1 MNTDTADTPKD
12 APESGAIGA
21 APPAAG
27 WRHYFSRKMLTCV
40 MLGFTSGLPLFMLY
54 NLLSAWLKAEQV
66 DLKSIGLFALVGFP
80 YTWKF
85 VWSPLMARFHF
96 PLLGRRRGWMF
107 VTQLALLAAIG
118 SLGFY
123 SPRDELSVIVALAGL
138 VAFLSAS
145 QDIVIDAYRRELLD
159 EHEQGS
165 GTALFVNA
173 YKLSTLVPGSLSL
186 ILSDFMSWQMVF
198 GITGLFM
205 LPGMLTTLLIAE
217 PNIYGEPPRTLREAV
232 VEPFREF
239 IHRSG
244 WSHALLILAFI
255 FLYKLGDSMATALA
269 TPFYMDL
276 GFSRTQ
282 IGLVAKNAG
291 LWASLAG
298 GILGAVWLEKT
309 GVNRGLWIFGVLQ
322 AVAILGFALLAQT
335 GVGAVA
341 AVDAAA
347 AASAAASAA
356 GGAIDAAA
364 APAAQPSTL
373 LLGLVIGLEAFAV
386 GLGTAA
392 FTGYIA
398 TTTDQRYTATQFALF
413 TSLAAVPRTFFNAVT
428 GFIVAQT
435 GWFTFFLICFA
446 LAIPGMLL
454 LPKIAPWNGRPTT
467 GAVPD

>member
-1 MNTDTADTPKD
+1 MSTGNAEGPIRQAT
-12 APESGAIGA
+12 
-21 APPAAG
+21 G
-27 WRHYFSRKMLTCV
+27 WRHYFNRKMLICV
-40 MLGFTSGLPLFMLY
+40 MLGFTSGLPLFLLY

-85 VWSPLMARFHF
+85 VWSPLMDRFHF

-118 SLGFY
+118 SFGFF
-123 SPRDELSVIVALAGL
+123 SPQGELSMIVALAGA

-145 QDIVIDAYRRELLD
+145 QDIVIDAYRRELLS

-173 YKLSTLVPGSLSL
+173 YKMSTLVPGSLSL

-205 LPGMLTTLLIAE
+205 LPGMVTTLLIAE
-217 PNIYGEPPRTLREAV
+217 PTIYGNPPRTLREAV
-232 VEPFREF
+232 VEPFHEF
-239 IHRSG
+239 ITRSG
-244 WSHALLILAFI
+244 WSRALLILAFI

-335 GVGAVA
+335 GVSTSGAE
-341 AVDAAA
+341 
-347 AASAAASAA
+347 
-356 GGAIDAAA
+356 
-364 APAAQPSTL
+364 PSTL

-392 FTGYIA
+392 FTGFIA

-413 TSLAAVPRTFFNAVT
+413 TSLAAVPRTFFNAIT
-428 GFIVAQT
+428 GYIVDQT
-435 GWFTFFLICFA
+435 GWFVFFLICFA

-454 LPKIAPWNGRPTT
+454 LPKIAPWRQPS
-467 GAVPD
+467 PESR

>member
-1 MNTDTADTPKD
+1 MTTTSTSEA
-12 APESGAIGA
+12 
-21 APPAAG
+21 PAASG
-27 WRHYFSRKMLTCV
+27 WRHYFSRHMLICV
-40 MLGFTSGLPLFMLY
+40 MLGFTSGLPLFILY

-85 VWSPLMARFHF
+85 LWSPLMDRFHF

-107 VTQLALLAAIG
+107 FTQLALLAAVG
-118 SLGFY
+118 SMGFF
-123 SPRDELSVIVALAGL
+123 SPLSDLTAVVTLAGL
-138 VAFLSAS
+138 IAFLSAS
-145 QDIVIDAYRRELLD
+145 QDIVIDAYRRELLSD
-159 EHEQGS
+159 AEQGS

-173 YKLSTLVPGSLSL
+173 YKMSTLVPGSLSL
-186 ILSDFMSWQMVF
+186 ILSDFLSWQTVF
-198 GITGLFM
+198 GITALFM
-205 LPGMLTTLLIAE
+205 LPGLITTLLISE
-217 PNIYGEPPRTLREAV
+217 PAIYGEPPRTLREAV

-269 TPFYMDL
+269 TPFYMEL
-276 GFSRTQ
+276 GYTRTQ

-335 GVGAVA
+335 GVT
-341 AVDAAA
+341 
-347 AASAAASAA
+347 AA
-356 GGAIDAAA
+356 GAE
-364 APAAQPSTL
+364 PSTL
-373 LLGLVIGLEAFAV
+373 MLGLVIGLEAFAV

-392 FTGYIA
+392 FTAYIA

-413 TSLAAVPRTFFNAVT
+413 TSLAAVPRTFFNALT

-435 GWFTFFLICFA
+435 GWFVFFLICFA

-454 LPKIAPWNGRPTT
+454 LPRIAPWNTSQPPQD
-467 GAVPD
+467 V

>member
-1 MNTDTADTPKD
+1 M
-12 APESGAIGA
+12 I
-21 APPAAG
+21 
-27 WRHYFSRKMLTCV
+27 CI
-40 MLGFTSGLPLFMLY
+40 MLGFTSGLPLFILY

-85 VWSPLMARFHF
+85 LWSPLMDRFHF

-107 VTQLALLAAIG
+107 FTQLALLAAVG
-118 SLGFY
+118 SMGFF
-123 SPRDELSVIVALAGL
+123 SPLSDLTAVVALAGL
-138 VAFLSAS
+138 IAFLSAS
-145 QDIVIDAYRRELLD
+145 QDIVIDAYRRELLSD
-159 EHEQGS
+159 AEQGS

-173 YKLSTLVPGSLSL
+173 YKMSTLVPGSLSL
-186 ILSDFMSWQMVF
+186 ILSDFLSWQTVF
-198 GITGLFM
+198 GITALFM
-205 LPGMLTTLLIAE
+205 LPGLFTTLLISE
-217 PNIYGEPPRTLREAV
+217 PKIYGEPPRTLREAV

-269 TPFYMDL
+269 TPFYMEL
-276 GFSRTQ
+276 GYTRTQ

-322 AVAILGFALLAQT
+322 ALAILGFALLAQT
-335 GVGAVA
+335 GV
-341 AVDAAA
+341 AAA
-347 AASAAASAA
+347 
-356 GGAIDAAA
+356 GTE
-364 APAAQPSTL
+364 PSSL

-392 FTGYIA
+392 FTSYIA

-428 GFIVAQT
+428 GFMVAQT
-435 GWFTFFLICFA
+435 GWFVFFLICFV

-454 LPKIAPWNGRPTT
+454 LPKIAPWN
-467 GAVPD
+467 PDTPAKGE

>member
-1 MNTDTADTPKD
+1 MNPSTPD
-12 APESGAIGA
+12 AP
-21 APPAAG
+21 PVPATG
-27 WRHYFSRKMLTCV
+27 WRHYFNRKMLTCV

-66 DLKSIGLFALVGFP
+66 DLKAIGLFALVGFP

-85 VWSPLMARFHF
+85 VWSPLMDRYRF

-107 VTQLALLAAIG
+107 ITQLGLLAATG
-118 SLGFY
+118 AFGFF
-123 SPRDELSVIVALAGL
+123 SPRDELTGIVMLAGL

-145 QDIVIDAYRRELLD
+145 QDIVIDAYRRELLS

-173 YKLSTLVPGSLSL
+173 YKMSTLVPGSLSL

-198 GITGLFM
+198 GITALFM
-205 LPGMLTTLLIAE
+205 LPGLLTTLLITE
-217 PNIYGEPPRTLREAV
+217 PQIYGQPPRTLREAV
-232 VEPFREF
+232 VEPFHEF
-239 IHRSG
+239 VTRSG
-244 WSHALLILAFI
+244 WKHALLILAFI

-322 AVAILGFALLAQT
+322 AVAILGFALLAYT
-335 GVGAVA
+335 GVGSSGEP
-341 AVDAAA
+341 D
-347 AASAAASAA
+347 
-356 GGAIDAAA
+356 
-364 APAAQPSTL
+364 TL

-413 TSLAAVPRTFFNAVT
+413 TSLAAVPRTFFNALT

-446 LAIPGMLL
+446 LALPGMLL
-454 LPKIAPWNGRPTT
+454 LPKIAPWGRRGTET
-467 GAVPD
+467 AH